1 MATVASS
8 LRYRPDIDGLRAI
21 AVVPVVFYH
30 AGVSPFSGGFIGVDV
45 FFVISGY
52 LITTLINREITDD
65 AFSILDF
72 YQRRA
77 RRILPALYVVVG
89 FCAICGCTFYTPD
102 DLKRLGLTIIATAV
116 FLSNVIFWLQ
126 SGYFGAQIDELPLLH
141 TWSLAVEEQF
151 YATFP
156 LYCWLISKLKPLHR
170 YAITLILCA
179 SSFALSAWSVRVF
192 PSATFFLAPTR
203 AWELLVG
210 ALLAIDFLPDITQV
224 RFSFAIGFA
233 GLIMIVAAALLY
245 SGRTIFPGPAALVPG
260 TGASC
265 VIWAGRDAENPTSK
279 LLSQRWLVFLGKISY
294 SLYLWHFSL
303 LAFAS
308 YLNVAKLSQLTT
320 AIILALSLVVS
331 ALSWRLIEQP
341 FRLRH
346 SGRHSNLQFAVRAF
360 AVTCVFCGVGFS
372 MFRSGGF
379 PARLTQAD
387 ERILA
392 ESGDFDADRQDCAYY
407 GPTVPRGGS
416 CRLGKKSNNPP
427 PQFALWGDSHAEAWR
442 PAIDDMATR
451 YSKAGVFVG
460 RLACAPIIDVN
471 RLDEPDCFRAN
482 QEIMRFILSN
492 ASINTVPAFSSL
504 GFMGRG
510 NTIQERRSE
519 ARECLSIAARRHS
532 HWTRRKLN
540 CVDLRPGKD
549 DCDASRRWKRSV
561 ADWLGA
567 GDWLSRAEIVVP
579 AA

>member
-245 SGRTIFPGPAALVPG
+245 SGRTIFPAQQPWCRYSAQVVSSGRDEMRRILP
-260 TGASC
+260 ASC
-265 VIWAGRDAENPTSK
+265 CLKDGWCFLEKSPTRCIFGISLCLRSPVI
-279 LLSQRWLVFLGKISY
+279 LM
-294 SLYLWHFSL
+294 SL
-303 LAFAS
+303 
-308 YLNVAKLSQLTT
+308 N
-320 AIILALSLVVS
+320 
-331 ALSWRLIEQP
+331 
-341 FRLRH
+341 FR
-346 SGRHSNLQFAVRAF
+346 N
-360 AVTCVFCGVGFS
+360 
-372 MFRSGGF
+372 
-379 PARLTQAD
+379 
-387 ERILA
+387 
-392 ESGDFDADRQDCAYY
+392 
-407 GPTVPRGGS
+407 
-416 CRLGKKSNNPP
+416 
-427 PQFALWGDSHAEAWR
+427 
-442 PAIDDMATR
+442 
-451 YSKAGVFVG
+451 
-460 RLACAPIIDVN
+460 
-471 RLDEPDCFRAN
+471 
-482 QEIMRFILSN
+482 
-492 ASINTVPAFSSL
+492 
-504 GFMGRG
+504 
-510 NTIQERRSE
+510 
-519 ARECLSIAARRHS
+519 
-532 HWTRRKLN
+532 
-540 CVDLRPGKD
+540 
-549 DCDASRRWKRSV
+549 
-561 ADWLGA
+561 
-567 GDWLSRAEIVVP
+567 
-579 AA
+579 